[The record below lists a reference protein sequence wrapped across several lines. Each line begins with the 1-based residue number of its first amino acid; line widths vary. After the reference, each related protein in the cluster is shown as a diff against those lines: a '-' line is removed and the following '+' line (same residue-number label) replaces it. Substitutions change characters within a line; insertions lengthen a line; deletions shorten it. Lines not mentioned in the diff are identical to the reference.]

1 MKIAML
7 TNNYKPFVGGVPISV
22 ERQAEELVNLGHEV
36 TVFAPEYEV
45 CEEGTDSI
53 KSDCECDN
61 GIRVIRF
68 RTGKRCM
75 ENGMVYPRLVLREV
89 TKVFEEES
97 FDLIHTHHPMFVGPT
112 ALYLGRRYGL
122 PVVYTYHTRY
132 EDYLHYLDFLQ
143 EGKSFPAVR
152 RQMLKL
158 GKEVIVP
165 KYMRWFT
172 NRCDL
177 ILAPTAGMQRR
188 MRENGTKVPVAVF
201 PTGLEEYFYQEYPE
215 EAEKIRQQYLPD
227 GGRLFCTTGR
237 LEEEKNPHFLL
248 EGIARLKEKMEE
260 PFQVLL
266 IGDGSMRKILEQEVQ
281 NLGIADVV
289 QFLGNVPNAFVNRYL
304 QASDVFL
311 FASKSETQGIVLA
324 EAFAA
329 GCPIVA
335 VDASGVEDI
344 VENGKNGYR
353 TEEDVEKWSNQVRN
367 VLKKLEYMKKQAK
380 ITAAGY
386 RSCRLAVYEETLYQQ
401 CVGKYQGRQE
411 KVEYEYEDNGAE
423 RTSERVFRLFK
434 TS

>member
-1 MKIAML
+1 M
-7 TNNYKPFVGGVPISV
+7 
-22 ERQAEELVNLGHEV
+22 
-36 TVFAPEYEV
+36 
-45 CEEGTDSI
+45 
-53 KSDCECDN
+53 
-61 GIRVIRF
+61 
-68 RTGKRCM
+68 
-75 ENGMVYPRLVLREV
+75 
-89 TKVFEEES
+89 
-97 FDLIHTHHPMFVGPT
+97 
-112 ALYLGRRYGL
+112 
-122 PVVYTYHTRY
+122 
-132 EDYLHYLDFLQ
+132 
-143 EGKSFPAVR
+143 
-152 RQMLKL
+152 
-158 GKEVIVP
+158 
-165 KYMRWFT
+165 
-172 NRCDL
+172 
-177 ILAPTAGMQRR
+177 
-188 MRENGTKVPVAVF
+188 
-201 PTGLEEYFYQEYPE
+201 
-215 EAEKIRQQYLPD
+215 
-227 GGRLFCTTGR
+227 
-237 LEEEKNPHFLL
+237 
-248 EGIARLKEKMEE
+248 
-260 PFQVLL
+260 
-266 IGDGSMRKILEQEVQ
+266 
-281 NLGIADVV
+281 V